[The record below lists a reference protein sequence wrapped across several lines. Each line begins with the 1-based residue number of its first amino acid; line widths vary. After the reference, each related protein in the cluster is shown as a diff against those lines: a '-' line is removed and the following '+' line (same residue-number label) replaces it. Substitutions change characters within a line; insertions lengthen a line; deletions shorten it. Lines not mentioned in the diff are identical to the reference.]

1 MLWCV
6 IYLMFET
13 CTVFSS
19 RRTWGLER
27 EMICLQSGSRAGV
40 KAGALEFLWETSPYA
55 SLCTSG
61 DWTCSGR
68 SQWLLRLWWSE
79 ETSKKLP
86 LTCLWRKDFALAQW
100 AEEGI
105 PDGGGA
111 HAGACW
117 WQWEM
122 SLAEWKPRGE
132 RAVRQRRIT
141 EGLKVKVGEESCP
154 DREGGGHLVIKISG
168 PSPRPT
174 FISQLLHRKCS

>member
-1 MLWCV
+1 MLWCI

-13 CTVFSS
+13 RTVFSS

-68 SQWLLRLWWSE
+68 SQWLLWLWWSE

-86 LTCLWRKDFALAQW
+86 LTCLWRKDFSLAQW

-105 PDGGGA
+105 PDSGGA
-111 HAGACW
+111 MLVHAGGSGRWAW
-117 WQWEM
+117 LNGSQEGSVWSDRGILQRSSKW
-122 SLAEWKPRGE
+122 SLWKSPVQTGK
-132 RAVRQRRIT
+132 V
-141 EGLKVKVGEESCP
+141 EGIL
-154 DREGGGHLVIKISG
+154 LIK
-168 PSPRPT
+168 
-174 FISQLLHRKCS
+174 